1 LSASITAGMPSFLL
15 RCCLFDVVVLS
26 RKSVLPILE
35 NVGELSVTLAPHI
48 ASRFHTNTLSNHRWT
63 AGHQPH
69 QILIPHVGQTP
80 QAARTLRVLVGESV
94 CDFVTPACQ
103 IQTQLRQPTPNGQP
117 HTREGIPDP
126 QAPQQYRKTPLGTTR
141 QTLTQSLVQD

>member
-1 LSASITAGMPSFLL
+1 
-15 RCCLFDVVVLS
+15 LFDVVVLS

-35 NVGELSVTLAPHI
+35 NVGELSVTLALPI
-48 ASRFHTNTLSNHRWT
+48 ASQFHTNTLSNHRWT
-63 AGHQPH
+63 ADHQPH

-80 QAARTLRVLVGESV
+80 RAAQTLRVLVGESV